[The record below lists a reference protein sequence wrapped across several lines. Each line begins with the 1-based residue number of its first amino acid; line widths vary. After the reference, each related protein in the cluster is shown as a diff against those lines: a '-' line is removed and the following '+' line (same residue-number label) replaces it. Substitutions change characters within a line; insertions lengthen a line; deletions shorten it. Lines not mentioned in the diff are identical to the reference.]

1 MIHGRVKARSNYL
14 AGFRVFHSPINKLG
28 LKTIGEKFMP
38 TQVRTH
44 RAGIYLITC
53 TANGSTYV
61 GQSHDLATRCSRH
74 LSELRLHKHKNK
86 HLQALYDNYGED
98 SLVFSVLKTL
108 DPETK
113 RRFNNKQIGVLLTP
127 IEQVYMSTLVVSD
140 VNQAKWADC
149 PARGNV
155 HSPESI
161 EQGRLKRIGRKDSP
175 ETRARKSK
183 AMLGK
188 RHTEESKQKSREKH
202 LGKKMSPESIAK
214 MIAYRTG
221 RKHSQEHV
229 QKRVEGIART
239 VLMYYQPTDELIEV
253 KNISDYAKKNG
264 LEPGCLSQVSLGNYY
279 THKGFY
285 LKKEYY
291 LDKVLWETDYPAPK
305 SEFPCVNWS
314 RPSRKWAV
322 AVSVNNKKKHLGYF
336 TDEREAY
343 QVVLDFRVS
352 LNSIAQEG

>member
-1 MIHGRVKARSNYL
+1 MLHGRVKVRSNYL
-14 AGFRVFHSPINKLG
+14 AGFQVFHSPFNKTWTKKHWKKL
-28 LKTIGEKFMP
+28 MP
-38 TQVRTH
+38 TQVKTH
-44 RAGIYLITC
+44 NAGIYLITC
-53 TANGSTYV
+53 TTNSSTYV

-113 RRFNNKQIGVLLTP
+113 RRFDTKQIGVLLTP

-175 ETRARKSK
+175 ETLARKSK
-183 AMLGK
+183 ARLGK
-188 RHTEESKQKSREKH
+188 RQTEESKQKSREKH
-202 LGKKMSPESIAK
+202 LGKKMSPEAIAK

-239 VLMYYQPTDELIEV
+239 VILYYQPNDEYIEV
-253 KNISDYAKKNG
+253 KNISRYAERNG
-264 LEPGCLSQVSLGNYY
+264 LEPGCLSQLSLGNHY
-279 THKGFY
+279 THRGFY

-291 LDKVLWETDYPAPK
+291 LDKKLWNKDFPVPK

-314 RPSRKWAV
+314 RSSNKWA
-322 AVSVNNKKKHLGYF
+322 ASVSVNNKRKHIGFFVNDY
-336 TDEREAY
+336 EAH
-343 QVVLDFRVS
+343 QAVLDFRAS
-352 LNSIAQEG
+352 LNSTA